1 MNKLKMMQV
10 TGEAGEYTIDIK
22 RLVTVLNETEFAAM
36 VRLQVMKEAQK
47 YMLTEEQQADLIG
60 SLRVRFL
67 ETGLDEYP
75 SDNTTVAEI
84 YRDFLADGPS
94 TVPNTKNA
102 REGIVITADNQRY
115 VRGLG
120 RVQLKLVSNKFLEG
134 DNK

>member
-84 YRDFLADGPS
+84 YRDFLFPTTCA
-94 TVPNTKNA
+94 TRNA
-102 REGIVITADNQRY
+102 ALAWSATDPPPELAKQ
-115 VRGLG
+115 
-120 RVQLKLVSNKFLEG
+120 KEE
-134 DNK
+134 